1 MPQPLAAQRIAA
13 ERSPARSR
21 HSEPVTVTRLMPS
34 TENLLQRREGSC
46 ACGGG
51 CPHCQEGS
59 RLQARLTVNEPD
71 DVYEQEADR
80 VAEQVMRMP
89 APSLQRSCA
98 SCAAGGSTR
107 PKCEAVKEGL
117 VQRKT
122 KRVSSGSGFVA
133 DSFVHDLGPGQPL
146 DWATR
151 AFFEPR
157 LGQDLGRVQVHAD
170 AKAAESADA
179 VNALAYTVGTNVVFG
194 AGQYA
199 PESAAGRKL
208 LAHELAHTVQQ
219 SQVSSSSAEQVS
231 LVQRQAQPGA
241 ATQPAAG
248 TGWQGCDADRIGQLN
263 SELADAV
270 SWVDEAITDL
280 QTAPLP
286 AHTHGALGRYLS
298 TDPADITGSII
309 PALQDMLTELQGGP
323 ANFQCQ
329 SQAQCDA
336 IPCPVPTP
344 GLAACSTHPITLCDN
359 YFTIWAFLL
368 GGSSVRT
375 GTLIHEVGHHAG
387 LGGDTYEFTW
397 PFPGLSVTDR
407 LQNADSFV
415 AFVVTNHYSWLPPV
429 TGPAGLSFTAG
440 AGALFQQ
447 GVAEPRFIVT
457 AELQAPLARR
467 VFHFFDLRAG
477 TRVDVDMSGSVI
489 LSESLGARLFTP
501 TSVSSIPWYLDLSG
515 GFSSTVAG
523 PALIGGP
530 AAEVRTGI
538 LPGHFGASIGYR
550 HIWNVMRANSDID
563 ELTIS
568 GEIHF

>member
-1 MPQPLAAQRIAA
+1 
-13 ERSPARSR
+13 
-21 HSEPVTVTRLMPS
+21 MPS
-34 TENLLQRREGSC
+34 SENPLQRREGSC

-51 CPHCQEGS
+51 CPRCREKAHHPTFQTKLAVSQPG
-59 RLQARLTVNEPD
+59 D
-71 DVYEQEADR
+71 MYEQEADR

-89 APSLQRSCA
+89 APSLQRSCT
-98 SCAAGGSTR
+98 SCAAGGSTC
-107 PKCEAVKEGL
+107 PKCEAEKEGL

-122 KRVSSGSGFVA
+122 KRVSNGSGFVA

-146 DWATR
+146 DPATR

-170 AKAAESADA
+170 AKAAESARA

-208 LAHELAHTVQQ
+208 LAHELVHTVQQ

-248 TGWQGCDADRIGQLN
+248 TGWQGCAADRIGQLN

-286 AHTHGALGRYLS
+286 AHTRGALGRYLS
-298 TDPADITGSII
+298 TDPADISGTIA
-309 PALQDMLTELQGGP
+309 PTLQQMLTELQGGP
-323 ANFQCQ
+323 VNFQCQ
-329 SQAQCDA
+329 TQAQCDA
-336 IPCPVPTP
+336 LHSP
-344 GLAACSTHPITLCDN
+344 GHPAWSTIPITLCDD
-359 YFTIWAFLL
+359 YFTWAAVLV
-368 GGSSVRT
+368 GGSSVRS
-375 GTLIHEVGHHAG
+375 GLLIHEVGHHAG

-429 TGPAGLSFTAG
+429 TGPTGLSFTA
-440 AGALFQQ
+440 ATGALFQQ

-457 AELQAPLARR
+457 AELQAPLVRR
-467 VFHFFDLRAG
+467 IFHFFDLRAG
-477 TRVDVDMSGSVI
+477 IRVDVDMSGSVI

-515 GFSSTVAG
+515 GYSTTVAG
-523 PALIGGP
+523 PALIRGP
-530 AAEVRTGI
+530 TAEVRTGI
-538 LPGHFGASIGYR
+538 LGGHFGASIDYR
-550 HIWNVMRANSDID
+550 HIWNLMRNNADID